1 MSFLGRK
8 KVTDDLM
15 KRLRAET
22 DEAIVN
28 PDGLEA
34 ADYIEKLTKSNTNL
48 RIIAMSTSERLVSL
62 ENSFRT
68 ILDYAEQWVIQE
80 IARKALEG
88 EDD

>member
-22 DEAIVN
+22 DGATVN
-28 PDGLEA
+28 PDGLQA